1 MKKEHWRKGTVFL
14 ALTVFLVSL
23 TAFGLAAGFSSQ
35 TNSTIIPEYSET
47 EMITAALSI
56 SKGTATCSGS
66 LVPSAE
72 QSCSLKMKLYMKSGS
87 SWLLVKSWSTSS
99 SGGKSARLSKTCTV
113 DHGSY
118 KESVKVKLLVRV
130 RPLLAARSPGNFLHY
145 TLFLRLCG
153 CKS

>member
-1 MKKEHWRKGTVFL
+1 MKKEHWRKGIVFL

-118 KESVKVKLLVRV
+118 KVVCEGKVAGESSS
-130 RPLLAARSPGNFLHY
+130 ATSSTF
-145 TLFLRLCG
+145 TW
-153 CKS
+153 